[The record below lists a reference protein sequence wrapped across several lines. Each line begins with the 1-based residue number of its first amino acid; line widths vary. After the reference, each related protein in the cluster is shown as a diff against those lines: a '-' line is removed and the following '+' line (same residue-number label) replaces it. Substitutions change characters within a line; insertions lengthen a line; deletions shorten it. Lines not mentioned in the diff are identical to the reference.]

1 MGHHIQQSVRTT
13 TALQWWL
20 AMTPPRLYALL
31 ASAVATAALLG
42 GVWWHGWHT
51 RDVEA
56 QRDAGV
62 LAVATLQ
69 HDVTLAGRL
78 RDSDDALRAAQS
90 RAAEVRTVEIT
101 KYVTKY
107 RDRIVREP
115 VITKCINDSGLLD
128 ILNVAMPTVEADTA
142 TGGAD
147 DHTAADATLPGGGD
161 SRHGGN

>member
-1 MGHHIQQSVRTT
+1 M
-13 TALQWWL
+13 
-20 AMTPPRLYALL
+20 MPRIYVML
-31 ASAVATAALLG
+31 ASSVATAALLG

-62 LAVATLQ
+62 LAVAMLQ

-90 RAAEVRTVEIT
+90 RAVEVRTVEVT

-115 VITKCINDSGLLD
+115 VIVECIDDSGLLD
-128 ILNVAMPTVEADTA
+128 ILNAAMPTVEADTA
-142 TGGAD
+142 TGGTD
-147 DHTAADATLPGGGD
+147 DHAAADAALQGSGD
-161 SRHGGN
+161 SRHGSD